1 MRHAKKR
8 ISIALLILSLFFFGY
23 EAAIWVKSTANARTE
38 TDKQNILGHRQPNE
52 IPAIAGIV
60 LLLTAAVVASTPNHT
75 RPQNRPP
82 KNS

>member
-8 ISIALLILSLFFFGY
+8 ISIALLVLSLFFFAY
-23 EAAIWVKSTANARTE
+23 EAAIWVKSVSSARSE
-38 TDKQNILGHRQPNE
+38 TDKQNILGRHQPNE

-60 LLLTAAVVASTPNHT
+60 LLLTAAVVASTPNHS
-75 RPQNRPP
+75 RPQNRAQ